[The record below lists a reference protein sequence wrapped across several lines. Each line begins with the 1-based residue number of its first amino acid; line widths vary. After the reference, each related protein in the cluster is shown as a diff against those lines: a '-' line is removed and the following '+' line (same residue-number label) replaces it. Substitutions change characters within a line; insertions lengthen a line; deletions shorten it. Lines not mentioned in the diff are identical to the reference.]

1 MPLKSA
7 AFAGLDNIYEYKM
20 DGIYKYTAG
29 RFTKYADALKYQGI
43 VRTKNYKDAF
53 VIVLK
58 DGKRVMGAETKNY
71 FK

>member
-1 MPLKSA
+1 
-7 AFAGLDNIYEYKM
+7 M

-29 RFTKYADALKYQGI
+29 RFTNYADALKYQSV
-43 VRTKNYKDAF
+43 VRTKNFKDAF

-58 DGKRVMGAETKNY
+58 DNKRVTGENVKQY